1 MAYPRKY
8 IRLKDLGVLQVGF
21 NVFVD
26 ESVILINPKKMSFG
40 DNVRIDCFCLISA
53 GGEGTHFGRN
63 VHIAASC
70 LIYGSGG
77 RVTLE
82 DYSSLSS
89 RATLYTA
96 FDDETGEA
104 MTNPTVPAGVRKITN
119 GPVML
124 RRHAIVGTGS
134 IIMPN
139 VCVGLGAAVGPLSYV
154 THDVP
159 DHEIVAG
166 VPAARTGT
174 RRKDLLELEKKYL
187 H

>member
-8 IRLKDLGVLQVGF
+8 IRLKDLGVLMVGF

-53 GGEGTHFGRN
+53 GDEGTHFGRN

-70 LIYGSGG
+70 LIYGGGG

-89 RATLYTA
+89 RVTLYTA
-96 FDDETGEA
+96 SDDETGEA
-104 MTNPTVPAGVRKITN
+104 MTNPTVPEGWRKVTN

-124 RRHAIVGTGS
+124 RRHAIVGNGS

-139 VCVGLGAAVGPLSYV
+139 VCVGFGAAVGPLSYV
-154 THDVP
+154 TRDVP
-159 DHEIVAG
+159 DHVIVSG
-166 VPAARTGT
+166 VPAVRIGT
-174 RRKDLLELEKKYL
+174 RSKNLLELGK
-187 H
+187 